1 MRNGASDRGVSQ
13 VLARTRRDFLR
24 EAAGVAVGSALF
36 RPAWARAAAPRR
48 KKKVVVVTFGGGARD
63 QETFVQEGQENIPH
77 LMRELIPRSSFFTQV
92 VNRGILGHYVATASL
107 ATGVYETFNN
117 FAAVSPESPTVFEY
131 FRKDLKRP
139 SSDAWVV
146 APSNGFNRI
155 GESSHRSYGS
165 GLGARV
171 ILPKRLL
178 TAATSG
184 RSHDYQ
190 HLLRDNYETPY
201 YAPEL
206 AGSEFELQ
214 QLEMLLKLSV
224 DDFKSHAQTL
234 SSPDELSVYIARQL
248 MRQVAPSLLWITLHD
263 IDVAHAGA
271 YSFTS
276 REFAVPIGSALSCG
290 RPFKSEPEYAGRPP
304 YLSCRILVATPT
316 KMREAMA
323 SSIIVLVTSS
333 RAPPGCWQAVPVFGR
348 MLFSTARW
356 IPRTWCRRWERF
368 WDSML
373 PSRRASR
380 SMKSCSFH
388 ATTAISNPNCLL
400 AIRQKRARSSLRIL
414 PTLQQL
420 PLSFLPG
427 LLREL
432 ISFDFKFPAERK
444 ARERELAYLG
454 SLPGPVERVF
464 PGLLGDPAFAPTR
477 GV

>member
-1 MRNGASDRGVSQ
+1 MESAEQSRRDPVRRALRNGASDREVSH

-36 RPAWARAAAPRR
+36 RPAWARAAAAQR
-48 KKKVVVVTFGGGARD
+48 KRKVVVVTFGGGARD
-63 QETFVQEGQENIPH
+63 QETFMQEGQENIPH
-77 LMRELIPRSSFFTQV
+77 LMRELIPRASFFTQV
-92 VNRGILGHYVATASL
+92 VNQGILGHYVATASL

-117 FAAVSPESPTVFEY
+117 FAAVSPEWPTVFEY

-184 RSHDYQ
+184 SGHDYQ

-214 QLEMLLKLSV
+214 QLEMLLKVSV

-234 SSPDELSVYIARQL
+234 TSPDELSVYIARRL

-271 YSFTS
+271 YSLYVEGIRRTDRLCS
-276 REFAVPIGSALSCG
+276 ELWHAIQE
-290 RPFKSEPEYAGRPP
+290 EPEYAGQTT
-304 YLSCRILVATPT
+304 LF
-316 KMREAMA
+316 
-323 SSIIVLVTSS
+323 VL
-333 RAPPGCWQAVPVFGR
+333 PDFGR
-348 MLFSTARW
+348 DSDEDAGGNGFQHHRTGDVLSRTTWMLASGPGIRENVVFDRAV
-356 IPRTWCRRWERF
+356 
-368 WDSML
+368 DSRDL
-373 PSRRASR
+373 VPTLGAILG
-380 SMKSCSFH
+380 FH
-388 ATTAISNPNCLL
+388 ASL
-400 AIRQKRARSSLRIL
+400 AQGKPID
-414 PTLQQL
+414 
-420 PLSFLPG
+420 
-427 LLREL
+427 E
-432 ISFDFKFPAERK
+432 
-444 ARERELAYLG
+444 
-454 SLPGPVERVF
+454 VV
-464 PGLLGDPAFAPTR
+464 
-477 GV
+477 